1 MSILDIFKQ
10 KNKIKPGDILK
21 TTDGYLRNNPENKK
35 TRPIVVFDKRKDD
48 GALAISKIHSKD
60 GKKERDYITNLNL
73 QPKKHNALTKT
84 SVIERRVVFGI
95 KTKDENNKTTFK
107 PIYGSDLTKTSD
119 KLTRSERHRYKAN
132 AGGSTK
138 QNKQT
143 LKNTTKKWKKH
154 FK

>member
-1 MSILDIFKQ
+1 MSILDVFKQ

-21 TTDGYLRNNPENKK
+21 TTDGFFANDSTNKK

-48 GALAISKIHSKD
+48 GALAVSKIHSKD
-60 GKKERDYITNLNL
+60 GKDIKNIIDNFNL
-73 QPKKHNALTKT
+73 QPQNHSALTKT
-84 SVIERRVVFGI
+84 SVIEKRVIFGV

-143 LKNTTKKWKKH
+143 LKSTTKKWKKH